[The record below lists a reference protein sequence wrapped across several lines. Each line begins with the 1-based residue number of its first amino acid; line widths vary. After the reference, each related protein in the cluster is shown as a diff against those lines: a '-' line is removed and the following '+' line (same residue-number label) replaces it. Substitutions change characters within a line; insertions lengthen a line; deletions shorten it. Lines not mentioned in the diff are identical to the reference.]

1 MNFINCTVEA
11 QGDELCFR
19 TGQVE
24 WPVRLPLR
32 NSLLEKTQGRVILGI
47 RPEDITVRTDNQA
60 NGAACT
66 SCSIEVVEYMG
77 SVNLIYV
84 NVEGNRMIVTTET
97 ALRARS
103 GDQASLSFNPLKVHL
118 FDAETELK
126 IRD

>member
-1 MNFINCTVEA
+1 MSFASAAGRWSGPCA
-11 QGDELCFR
+11 CR
-19 TGQVE
+19 C
-24 WPVRLPLR
+24 R
-32 NSLLEKTQGRVILGI
+32 NSLLERTQGRVILGI

-66 SCSIEVVEYMG
+66 SCLIEVVEHMG